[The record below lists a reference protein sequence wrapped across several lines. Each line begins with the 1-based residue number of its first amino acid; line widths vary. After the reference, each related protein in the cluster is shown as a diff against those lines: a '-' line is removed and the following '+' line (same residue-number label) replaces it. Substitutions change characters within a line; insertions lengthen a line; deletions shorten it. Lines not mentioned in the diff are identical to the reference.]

1 MNNEYLIGRE
11 KECEKLSRCMKADSA
26 QLIIVYG
33 RRRVGKTFLI
43 NEFFDYS
50 FAFKLTGSFNLSKED
65 QLKNFVS
72 ELERKTGKKYDVPK
86 DWLQAFNLL
95 RSYLEKLSKKKKQV
109 VFLDE
114 LPWFD
119 THKSKFFP
127 AFEWFWNDWAS
138 TQRHLIF
145 IVCGSATSWMVDK
158 ISNNRGGLF
167 NRQTSRLYLEPFSL
181 RETEQ
186 FLNKK
191 GIRWSRYDIAE
202 SYMIMGG
209 IPYYLS
215 LLDPEL
221 SYTKNIDRLFFE
233 KRSELWDEFDHLY
246 RTLFTSSDNYIKVVK
261 ALSEK
266 RNGYTRNEIAYK
278 TGLSTNG
285 KLTKILKNLSD
296 SGFIRASLF
305 YGNKKKETVY
315 QLSDYYTSFYFAFVK
330 DKYGV
335 DQNYWSKAIDNPSRR
350 AWAGL
355 TFEQLCKDHIQQI
368 KNKIGISDVLTEE
381 SVWSIRG
388 DEDLGISGAQIDMV
402 IDRRDRVINLC
413 EIKYSVKEYVID
425 KSYDEDL
432 RNKMDSFVRSTGT
445 NKAVQLVMISTYGV
459 KDNKYSGLIG
469 KQIVLDD
476 LFM

>member
-1 MNNEYLIGRE
+1 M
-11 KECEKLSRCMKADSA
+11 
-26 QLIIVYG
+26 
-33 RRRVGKTFLI
+33 
-43 NEFFDYS
+43 
-50 FAFKLTGSFNLSKED
+50 
-65 QLKNFVS
+65 
-72 ELERKTGKKYDVPK
+72 
-86 DWLQAFNLL
+86 
-95 RSYLEKLSKKKKQV
+95 
-109 VFLDE
+109 
-114 LPWFD
+114 
-119 THKSKFFP
+119 
-127 AFEWFWNDWAS
+127 
-138 TQRHLIF
+138 
-145 IVCGSATSWMVDK
+145 
-158 ISNNRGGLF
+158 
-167 NRQTSRLYLEPFSL
+167 
-181 RETEQ
+181 
-186 FLNKK
+186 
-191 GIRWSRYDIAE
+191 
-202 SYMIMGG
+202 
-209 IPYYLS
+209 
-215 LLDPEL
+215 
-221 SYTKNIDRLFFE
+221 
-233 KRSELWDEFDHLY
+233 DEFDHLY